1 MPPKLVDSSACLKLG
16 SEAPVAIL
24 NRLFGRPAPPED
36 PLVAKLADMIVP
48 LSEAPSFVAGYEHNS
63 RRSGLTRAGGGR
75 DRASGA
81 IAQFTVQWDIPKAR
95 REAKFAAGPLT
106 PFVDW
111 VRQLVVVLRD
121 KDSATRWFAAKGARF
136 KGFEG
141 RDIEG
146 FRFGTVDI
154 ASIED
159 LADEAALL
167 IAPNVSTLGG
177 FHLVDTYINFRCG
190 RLFGSISCSSH
201 MDPDVQGDLRKL
213 ADLLLVR
220 MKTALSPEGPS
231 A

>member
-1 MPPKLVDSSACLKLG
+1 
-16 SEAPVAIL
+16 VAIL
-24 NRLFGRPAPPED
+24 SRLFGRPAPPED

-48 LSEAPSFVAGYEHNS
+48 LSEAPSFVAGYEPNS
-63 RRSGLTRAGGGR
+63 RMSGLTRAGSGR

-81 IAQFTVQWDIPKAR
+81 IAQYTVQWDLPRAAR
-95 REAKFAAGPLT
+95 QAKFEADALT

-121 KDSATRWFAAKGARF
+121 RDATTRWFAAKAARF

-146 FRFGTVDI
+146 FRFGKVDI
-154 ASIED
+154 SWIES
-159 LADEAALL
+159 LGDEAALL
-167 IAPNVSTLGG
+167 TAPNDSRLG
-177 FHLVDTYINFRCG
+177 FHLVDTYINLRRG
-190 RLFGSISCSSH
+190 RLFGCVSCSTH

-220 MKTALSPEGPS
+220 MKTALSTE

>member
-1 MPPKLVDSSACLKLG
+1 M
-16 SEAPVAIL
+16 AIL
-24 NRLFGRPAPPED
+24 SRLFGRPAPPED
-36 PLVAKLADMIVP
+36 PLVAKLADIIVP
-48 LSEAPSFVAGYEHNS
+48 LSEAPSFVAGYEPNS
-63 RRSGLTRAGGGR
+63 RMSGLTRAGSGR

-81 IAQFTVQWDIPKAR
+81 IAQYTVQWHLPSAR
-95 REAKFAAGPLT
+95 VEAKFAAGPT

-111 VRQLVVVLRD
+111 VSQLVVVLRD
-121 KDSATRWFAAKGARF
+121 RDAATSWFAAKGARL

-146 FRFGTVDI
+146 VRFGKVEN

-167 IAPNVSTLGG
+167 IAPNFRTVEDLQM
-177 FHLVDTYINFRCG
+177 VDTYINFRCG
-190 RLFGSISCSSH
+190 RLFGCISCSSH

-213 ADLLLVR
+213 ADMLLVR
-220 MKTALSPEGPS
+220 MKNALRTQAPS

>member
-1 MPPKLVDSSACLKLG
+1 M
-16 SEAPVAIL
+16 AIL
-24 NRLFGRPAPPED
+24 SRLFGRPAPPED

-48 LSEAPSFVAGYEHNS
+48 LSEAPSFVAGYEPNS
-63 RRSGLTRAGGGR
+63 RMSGLTRAGSGR

-81 IAQFTVQWDIPKAR
+81 IAQYTVQWRLPQGGT
-95 REAKFAAGPLT
+95 EAKFAAGALT
-106 PFVDW
+106 PFVVW
-111 VRQLVVVLRD
+111 VGQLVVVLKDRD
-121 KDSATRWFAAKGARF
+121 ATTRWFAAKAASF

-146 FRFGTVDI
+146 FRFGKVDI
-154 ASIED
+154 ASIEH

-167 IAPNVSTLGG
+167 IAPNVSTIGG

-190 RLFGSISCSSH
+190 RLFGCISCSSH

-220 MKTALSPEGPS
+220 MKTALSTEGPS